1 MGFVDGTDEIHY
13 VNGVFDDKDGCAGD
27 LTQNNY
33 PFKLGARARGTGMAT
48 SSDADASA
56 VTDNGSRFYG
66 EIDEAMVFNRGL
78 TDPEAKGERRTSLP
92 PTCGSAVLTAPLVR
106 DSGLQPVLDAG
117 HNASASTRRTK
128 AQAKCPVKESV
139 VLQLPLLHQKPLS
152 VWQRQR

>member
-66 EIDEAMVFNRGL
+66 EIDEAMVFNKGV
-78 TDPEAKGERRTSLP
+78 TGTEAAGERN
-92 PTCGSAVLTAPLVR
+92 CGCVSISFSFSFRDASFHSHLQSVR
-106 DSGLQPVLDAG
+106 
-117 HNASASTRRTK
+117 RRWR
-128 AQAKCPVKESV
+128 SDR
-139 VLQLPLLHQKPLS
+139 LH
-152 VWQRQR
+152 